1 MNLGRTSR
9 TLAWLSV
16 GIALAVFLLP
26 PLAYVLV
33 QHEGLSRS
41 LEHDARVQATLISEV
56 VGRNSQIWPHAHERL
71 VEGIADVRVEGR
83 QTRLFEESGKLI
95 VDLPADL
102 DWPILTRSDTF
113 FESGAR
119 AGRVEVSGSL
129 SSVLVNA
136 SWALLACGLVALA
149 IIGPLWRMP
158 QRALQRASESL
169 LRGELS
175 RSLVEG
181 LSVGVVLSDFQHRI
195 LGANEVAREL
205 FAALNRR
212 GADAI
217 ADILRDACHED
228 GTAVQQADWP
238 MQRCIDTR
246 QPAGPLVIGL
256 QDHAEGLRW
265 LSVKS
270 TPVRHG
276 ESGEYDAV
284 VSSVE
289 DVTDSKLDADRLNVI
304 QHAVMAAPDSV
315 LITDA
320 ESRILMVNEAFNHLT
335 GYTTDEV
342 LGKTPAVL
350 RSSRHPDE
358 FYAAIWQAIR
368 TEGKWSGE
376 VWNRKRDG
384 DIYPAWL
391 SISAVTDLHGRV
403 GHYIGTHF
411 DLTERVEAEQR
422 IRHLALHDSL
432 TGLPNRSSLR
442 ETLANELVRAQRH
455 GWRVALF
462 FIDLDRFK
470 IVNDTLGHHVGDN
483 VLMEVARRLKQAMRA
498 EDTVGRLS
506 GDEFI
511 AIATVMTS
519 DAAEL
524 TMANH
529 LVEAMTRPIALEDR
543 EIDLTV
549 SVGVAMF
556 PDDGHDVDTLLRSS
570 DTAMYAAKSDGRSN
584 FKFFAESMR
593 ASGASRL
600 ETYRAVREALAGQ
613 QFQLFFQPQV
623 WSGAGFSVCGAEA
636 LIRWNHPER
645 GLVMPG
651 EFIPVIEETRLII
664 DVGDWVLEEAL
675 RQARALQARGC
686 PVSISVNVS
695 ALQVRQDSFVSKL
708 TRLARRYADTVPL
721 IRLEVTEGLML
732 GEQQQTLASLQAVRA
747 LGFRLALDDF
757 GTGYSSLAYLARY
770 PFDEIKIDRTFVSR
784 LDDDATARAI
794 AEAIIL
800 LGRSLGLNVVAEGV
814 ETERQSAVLRGL
826 GCPAI
831 QGYLY
836 GRPMA
841 FDVFA
846 QRLIG

>member
-9 TLAWLSV
+9 TLAWLSI

-26 PLAYVLV
+26 PLAYILI

-41 LEHDARVQATLISEV
+41 LEHDARVQAVLVSEV
-56 VGRNSQIWPHAHERL
+56 AGRNPQIWRHARERL
-71 VEGIADVRVEGR
+71 VEGIAGVRMDGR
-83 QTRLFEESGKLI
+83 QTRMLDEHGKLI
-95 VDLPADL
+95 VDLPAPL
-102 DWPILTRSDTF
+102 GWPALTRSDTF
-113 FESGAR
+113 YESGER
-119 AGRVEVSGSL
+119 AGNIEVSGSL
-129 SSVLVNA
+129 SSALVNA
-136 SWALLACGLVALA
+136 AWVLFVCGLVAIA

-195 LGANEVAREL
+195 LGANELARVL
-205 FAALNRR
+205 FAALHRR
-212 GADAI
+212 GTDAI
-217 ADILRDACHED
+217 ADFLGEARHED

-246 QPAGPLVIGL
+246 QSAGPLVIGL
-256 QDHAEGLRW
+256 QDPEGRLRW

-289 DVTDSKLDADRLNVI
+289 DVTESKLDADRLNVI

-320 ESRILMVNEAFNHLT
+320 QSRILMVNDAFNHLT
-335 GYTTDEV
+335 GYTSEEV

-350 RSSRHPDE
+350 RSDRHPDE
-358 FYAAIWQAIR
+358 FYAEIWQTLR

-376 VWNRKRDG
+376 VWNRNRG
-384 DIYPAWL
+384 GGIYPAWL
-391 SISAVTDLHGRV
+391 SISAVPDPHGRV

-411 DLTERVEAEQR
+411 DLTERVEAERR

-442 ETLANELVRAQRH
+442 ETLGHALVRAQRH

-470 IVNDTLGHHVGDN
+470 TVNDTLGHHVGDH
-483 VLMEVARRLKQAMRA
+483 VLLEVARRLKQTMRA

-511 AIATVMTS
+511 AIATVMAS
-519 DAAEL
+519 DAAAV
-524 TMANH
+524 TMASH
-529 LVEAMTRPIALEDR
+529 LVEAMTQPIALDDR
-543 EIDLTV
+543 EIDLTI

-556 PDDGHDVDTLLRSS
+556 PDDGHDVDTLLRSA

-584 FKFFAESMR
+584 FKFYDESMG

-600 ETYRAVREALAGQ
+600 ETYREVREALAGQ
-613 QFQLFFQPQV
+613 QFQLYFQPQV
-623 WSGAGFSVCGAEA
+623 WSASGFPVCGAEA

-651 EFIPVIEETRLII
+651 DFIPVIEETRLII

-675 RQARALQARGC
+675 RHAQTLQARGC

-695 ALQVRQDSFVSKL
+695 ALQVRQDSFVNKL
-708 TRLARRYADTVPL
+708 TWLVERYADTVPL

-732 GEQQQTLASLQAVRA
+732 GEQHQTLATLQAVKA

-784 LDDDATARAI
+784 LDDDAAARAI

-800 LGRSLGLNVVAEGV
+800 LGQSLGLNVVAEGV
-814 ETERQSAVLRGL
+814 ETECQSAVLRGL
-826 GCPAI
+826 GCPVI

-836 GRPMA
+836 GRPVP

-846 QRLIG
+846 QRLLS